1 MTTMTHHGL
10 FTHAQV
16 NCVTDNVTLT
26 TYVHGVTITDAF
38 NDGKK
43 NCNDH
48 NMQKISSYKYLI
60 FDVSMY

>member
-26 TYVHGVTITDAF
+26 TYVHGVTLDDAF
-38 NDGKK
+38 NDGK
-43 NCNDH
+43 NNYNDS
-48 NMQKISSYKYLI
+48 KDCKRYSE
-60 FDVSMY
+60 DCV